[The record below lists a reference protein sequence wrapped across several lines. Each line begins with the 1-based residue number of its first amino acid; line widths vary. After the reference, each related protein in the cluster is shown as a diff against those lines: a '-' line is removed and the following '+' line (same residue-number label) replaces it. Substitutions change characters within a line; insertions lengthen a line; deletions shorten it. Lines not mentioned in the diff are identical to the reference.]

1 MDFLWFGLGV
11 GLMSI
16 GVAVALFI
24 IACAIDVMF
33 K

>member
-1 MDFLWFGLGV
+1 MDFLWFGLGF

-16 GVAVALFI
+16 GAAVALFI
-24 IACAIDVMF
+24 TACAIDVMF

>member
-1 MDFLWFGLGV
+1 MDFLWLGLGF

-16 GVAVALFI
+16 GFAVALFI

>member
-1 MDFLWFGLGV
+1 MDFLWFGLGF

-16 GVAVALFI
+16 GVAVAFFI

>member
-1 MDFLWFGLGV
+1 MDFLWFGLGF

-16 GVAVALFI
+16 GVAVAFFI
-24 IACAIDVMF
+24 IACAVDVMS